1 MTRVWRQMIRMR
13 RDGSL
18 ADAARAAFA
27 LLLAF
32 SLAMQAQLAGTHF
45 HLSKGGSVQAGN
57 NLPAGG
63 SKNHDPKSDNQ
74 CLLCQQLASA
84 HNYLF
89 SAAPAAPDF
98 DLVADSVLRMPVLAL
113 RPLRQSFS
121 WLSRAPPLS

>member
-1 MTRVWRQMIRMR
+1 MR

-84 HNYLF
+84 HDYLF
-89 SAAPAAPDF
+89 NAAQVAPDF
-98 DLVADSVLRMPVLAL
+98 DLTAETVFRLPAPTLQT
-113 RPLRQSFS
+113 LRQSFS
-121 WLSRAPPLS
+121 WLSRAPPLA

>member
-1 MTRVWRQMIRMR
+1 MIRMR

-27 LLLAF
+27 FLLAF

-45 HLSKGGSVQAGN
+45 HYSANGAIQASNTLPIGG
-57 NLPAGG
+57 P
-63 SKNHDPKSDNQ
+63 KNHDPKSDNQ

-89 SAAPAAPDF
+89 SAAQVAPDF
-98 DLVADSVLRMPVLAL
+98 DLAAETVLRLPVQSF
-113 RPLRQSFS
+113 RTMRQSFS
-121 WLSRAPPLS
+121 WLSRAPPAA